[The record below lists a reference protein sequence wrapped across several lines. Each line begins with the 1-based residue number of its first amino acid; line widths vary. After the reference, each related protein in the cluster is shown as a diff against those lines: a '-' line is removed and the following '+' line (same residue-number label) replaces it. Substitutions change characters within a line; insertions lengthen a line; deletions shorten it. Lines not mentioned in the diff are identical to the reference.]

1 MSKLTLCSGNI
12 FSEPITEK
20 ECLACSLSGMANC
33 SFDYSLLLAMFH
45 DKERTGIH
53 VTDVVG
59 CLKQAYYNHVNPQP
73 MRIHEKMLLFL
84 GTMTHK
90 MLEDAVDEQR
100 FDAELPLKA
109 LGIEG
114 TADVV
119 YHDGKI
125 VDLKTTRWIN
135 PAKLPYSK
143 HEVQINVYAQMLR
156 EQGREVKSLWIQ
168 YIDMS
173 GPTKC
178 RSCRV
183 PFRMMDD
190 GMLACPRCGYVPKKP
205 YSSHLGAILKEIPLW
220 TERQV
225 KDHITQ
231 RKDIL
236 ESALAENKAPSAEPG
251 FLCRY
256 CVHQYECGDGQV

>member
-1 MSKLTLCSGNI
+1 MSKETLCSGTI
-12 FSEPITEK
+12 FDEVITQE
-20 ECLACSLSGMANC
+20 ECLACAVSGMSNC
-33 SFDYSLLLAMFH
+33 SYDYSLLLAMFN

-53 VTDVVG
+53 VTDITG
-59 CLKQAYYNHVNPQP
+59 CLKQAYFNRVQPKP

-90 MLEDAVDEQR
+90 MLEDAVDKER
-100 FDAELPLKA
+100 FDAEMPLAA

-119 YHDGKI
+119 YHNGKI
-125 VDLKTTRWIN
+125 VDFKTTRWVN
-135 PAKLPYSK
+135 PANLPYGK
-143 HEVQINVYAQMLR
+143 HELQVNIYAQLLR
-156 EQGREVKSLWIQ
+156 EQGRIVKSLWIQ

-178 RSCRV
+178 RACRV
-183 PFRMMDD
+183 AFRMRED
-190 GMLACPRCGYVPKKP
+190 GMLACPRCGYMPKKP
-205 YSSHLGAILKEIPLW
+205 YSSHLGAILKEVPLW
-220 TERQV
+220 TENQV

-231 RKDIL
+231 RKNNL
-236 ESALAENKAPSAEPG
+236 EKALAENEAPNAEPG

-256 CVHQYECGDGQV
+256 CVHQDECGEAQL